1 MDQEAEKEVAGENL
15 GQVVVE
21 TVATIRAVARMPV
34 PITVF
39 LAKRVT
45 FLESKEVVS

>member
-1 MDQEAEKEVAGENL
+1 MAGIQIGATNPIDRRPL
-15 GQVVVE
+15 VE